1 MNGGNIVKEINV
13 RFKKLR
19 KTCKKT
25 QTDFGKILGISSSGI
40 ANIETGQRSVTE
52 KHLIM
57 LSNWEE
63 YHVNIDWLRTGEG
76 EMFLPDETDILE
88 AIRKEYHLTDA
99 QFKFVSNFLRL
110 PESEK
115 NILFNFLQSVFEDQ
129 DSIEDRIQ
137 KELESCPDSPEELEK
152 LYPPVDP
159 DTKAKLG

>member
-19 KTCKKT
+19 KICKKT

-76 EMFLPDETDILE
+76 EMFLPDET
-88 AIRKEYHLTDA
+88 
-99 QFKFVSNFLRL
+99 V
-110 PESEK
+110 
-115 NILFNFLQSVFEDQ
+115 
-129 DSIEDRIQ
+129 
-137 KELESCPDSPEELEK
+137 
-152 LYPPVDP
+152 
-159 DTKAKLG
+159 

>member
-1 MNGGNIVKEINV
+1 MKEINI
-13 RFKKLR
+13 RFKELR

-25 QTDFGKILGISSSGI
+25 QTEFGKVLGISSSGI

-76 EMFLPDETDILE
+76 EMFLPNETDMLE
-88 AIRKEYHLTDA
+88 AIRKEYNLTNT

-110 PESEK
+110 PENEK
-115 NILFNFLQSVFEDQ
+115 DILFNFLQSVFDNQ
-129 DSIEDRIQ
+129 DSIENKIQ
-137 KELESCPDSPEELEK
+137 EELKACPDSPEELEK
-152 LYPPVDP
+152 LYPPIDP
-159 DTKAKLG
+159 TTKEKIG

>member
-1 MNGGNIVKEINV
+1 MKEINL
-13 RFKKLR
+13 RFKELR

-25 QTDFGKILGISSSGI
+25 QIEFGKVLGISSSGI

-88 AIRKEYHLTDA
+88 AIRKEYNLTNI

-115 NILFNFLQSVFEDQ
+115 DILFNFMQSVFTDG
-129 DSIEDRIQ
+129 DSIEDKIQ
-137 KELESCPDSPEELEK
+137 KELKACPDSAEELEK

-159 DTKAKLG
+159 STGTKIG

>member
-1 MNGGNIVKEINV
+1 MREINI
-13 RFKKLR
+13 RFKELR

-25 QTDFGKILGISSSGI
+25 QTEFGKVLGISSSGI

-76 EMFLPDETDILE
+76 EMFLPNETDMLE
-88 AIRKEYHLTDA
+88 AIRKEYNLTNT

-110 PESEK
+110 PENEK
-115 NILFNFLQSVFEDQ
+115 DILFNFLQSVFDNQ
-129 DSIEDRIQ
+129 DSIENKIQ
-137 KELESCPDSPEELEK
+137 EELKACPDSPEELEK

-159 DTKAKLG
+159 NTKEKIG

>member
-1 MNGGNIVKEINV
+1 MKEINV

-25 QTDFGKILGISSSGI
+25 QTDFGKVLGISSSGI

-63 YHVNIDWLRTGEG
+63 YHVNINWLRTGEG

-88 AIRKEYHLTDA
+88 AIRKEYNLTNL

-129 DSIEDRIQ
+129 DSIENRIQ
-137 KELESCPDSPEELEK
+137 KELEACPDSPEELEK
-152 LYPPVDP
+152 LYPPVDSN
-159 DTKAKLG
+159 TKASLG

>member
-1 MNGGNIVKEINV
+1 MKEINL
-13 RFKKLR
+13 RFKELR

-25 QTDFGKILGISSSGI
+25 QIEFGKVLGISSSGI

-88 AIRKEYHLTDA
+88 AIRKEYNLTNI

-115 NILFNFLQSVFEDQ
+115 DILFNFMQSVFTDG
-129 DSIEDRIQ
+129 DSIEDKIQ
-137 KELESCPDSPEELEK
+137 KELKACPDSAEELEK

-159 DTKAKLG
+159 STGAKIG

>member
-1 MNGGNIVKEINV
+1 MKEINL
-13 RFKKLR
+13 RFKELR

-25 QTDFGKILGISSSGI
+25 QIEFGKVLGISSSGI

-88 AIRKEYHLTDA
+88 AIRKEYNLTNI

-115 NILFNFLQSVFEDQ
+115 DILFNFMQSVFTDG
-129 DSIEDRIQ
+129 DSIADKIQ
-137 KELESCPDSPEELEK
+137 KELEACPDSAEELEK

-159 DTKAKLG
+159 STGTKIG

>member
-1 MNGGNIVKEINV
+1 MKEINV
-13 RFKKLR
+13 RFKELR

-25 QTDFGKILGISSSGI
+25 QTDFGKVLGISSSGI
-40 ANIETGQRSVTE
+40 ANIETGQRSITE

-88 AIRKEYHLTDA
+88 AIRKEYGLTDT

-110 PESEK
+110 PENEK
-115 NILFNFLQSVFEDQ
+115 DILFHFLQSVFEDK
-129 DSIEDRIQ
+129 EPLENKIQ
-137 KELESCPDSPEELEK
+137 KELEACPDDPDELEK

-159 DTKAKLG
+159 DSRSKIG

>member
-1 MNGGNIVKEINV
+1 MVKEINL

-25 QTDFGKILGISSSGI
+25 QIEFGKVLGISSSGI

-88 AIRKEYHLTDA
+88 AIRKEYHLTNL
-99 QFKFVSNFLRL
+99 QFKFISNFLRL

-115 NILFNFLQSVFEDQ
+115 DILFNFLQSVFTDG
-129 DSIEDRIQ
+129 DSIEERIH
-137 KELESCPDSPEELEK
+137 KELEACPDSPEKLEK

-159 DTKAKLG
+159 STGTKIG